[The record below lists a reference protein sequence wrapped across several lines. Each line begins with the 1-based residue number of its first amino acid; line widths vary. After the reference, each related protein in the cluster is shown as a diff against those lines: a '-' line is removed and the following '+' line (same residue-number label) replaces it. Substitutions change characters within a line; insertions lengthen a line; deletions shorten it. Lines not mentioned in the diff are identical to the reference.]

1 VGPVAD
7 EVCGAEAEQ
16 SAPGRGTCGTTEGP
30 FGKSAYDAVEGPPPH
45 EVTRGTVKVL
55 AVHVPANPLAMLA
68 RTQASTSV
76 SLQQVVEGLCPWTA
90 ADRKHRSK
98 DWPIFD
104 GQGLNYIAWKREW
117 KAHHKENYPRLKVD
131 ALRVLV
137 EQRLW
142 PQTRIASGTSHLR
155 IRSGSTWIGPT

>member
-1 VGPVAD
+1 MRFVEQRQSSLPLAGAPVAQLRD
-7 EVCGAEAEQ
+7 P
-16 SAPGRGTCGTTEGP
+16 SARAPMMLSR
-30 FGKSAYDAVEGPPPH
+30 DPPPP
-45 EVTRGTVKVL
+45 RGHPWHFQGTGCL
-55 AVHVPANPLAMLA
+55 CAGQPPRHAG
-68 RTQASTSV
+68 TQASTSA

-90 ADRKHRSK
+90 ADRNHRSK

-104 GQGLNYIAWKREW
+104 GQGLNYITWKREW
-117 KAHHKENYPRLKVD
+117 KAHHKENYPGLKVD

-142 PQTRIASGTSHLR
+142 WPQTRIASGTSHPW